1 MTYLSRQ
8 KFIYQRR
15 RRKKSQKYFFSG
27 NKKGEEP
34 NFLCSSGVEDDQ
46 TFGSFLVHDPVSAF
60 PASDRVSGPDL
71 VLGVALA
78 ADVDHRVTDG
88 AGSVGRRAGLR
99 IHDRRKIFST

>member
-1 MTYLSRQ
+1 MTEER
-8 KFIYQRR
+8 KDQRWC
-15 RRKKSQKYFFSG
+15 
-27 NKKGEEP
+27 
-34 NFLCSSGVEDDQ
+34 CSSGVEDDQ
-46 TFGSFLVHDPVSAF
+46 TFGPFLVHDPVPAF